1 MQTDSKQILRVC
13 ISLINNSI
21 LTASCTVLQHEVQ
34 GRNYIIAV
42 KHEFC
47 VPECSSGL
55 HETSYLLNMLQVDRR
70 FHVLTNVHFSQER
83 YKTYSLYFPILKTA
97 N

>member
-1 MQTDSKQILRVC
+1 MQTNSKQSLRVC

-21 LTASCTVLQHEVQ
+21 LTASCTVLQHEEQ
-34 GRNYIIAV
+34 GKNYITAV

-55 HETSYLLNMLQVDRR
+55 HETFYLLNMLQVDRR
-70 FHVLTNVHFSQER
+70 LHVLTNVHLSQEG